1 MKPLYSEGLPQ
12 TARKKENTHANLVAR
27 LVTWCRD
34 RVRKAER
41 AYTAL
46 RQYDELMEMPDHM
59 LKDMGLTRDMVRH
72 ARKHLLTTGVV
83 EVSERA
89 RRL

>member
-1 MKPLYSEGLPQ
+1 MKPLYSDSLPQ
-12 TARKKENTHANLVAR
+12 PAQKNDQRRINLMARVVA
-27 LVTWCRD
+27 WFRD
-34 RVRKAER
+34 RRRKATK

-83 EVSERA
+83 EISGSA